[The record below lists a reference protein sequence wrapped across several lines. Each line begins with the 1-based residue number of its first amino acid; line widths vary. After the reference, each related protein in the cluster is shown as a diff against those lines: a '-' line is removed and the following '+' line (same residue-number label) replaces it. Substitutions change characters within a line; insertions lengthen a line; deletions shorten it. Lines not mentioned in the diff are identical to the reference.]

1 MQEAQK
7 AFKAMLERKC
17 MLTKTLK
24 DQVNQIQEM
33 TIMHLVVRGR
43 RKQVCRCSKHL
54 CRGLAKQSKQP
65 SQNYVKSSDLNER
78 HIGRI
83 GEAPELRGNCYKG
96 EQIC

>member
-33 TIMHLVVRGR
+33 TIMHLVAVY
-43 RKQVCRCSKHL
+43 
-54 CRGLAKQSKQP
+54 
-65 SQNYVKSSDLNER
+65 QNYADDENKSVGVASIFAED
-78 HIGRI
+78 
-83 GEAPELRGNCYKG
+83 
-96 EQIC
+96 